1 MTSYLVFNDVLEIHD
16 DAVQQFGGTLGLRD
30 AGALASALAQPAMEA
45 FGVELY
51 PTLTE
56 KAAAYL
62 YFIARNNAFVDGNK
76 RTAYASAYL
85 FLLMNGL
92 VLRASTDEK
101 FDLVLDAAQ
110 GRLPD
115 VRAVA
120 ERLEPL
126 ISPLGK
132 EG

>member
-1 MTSYLVFNDVLEIHD
+1 
-16 DAVQQFGGTLGLRD
+16 
-30 AGALASALAQPAMEA
+30 
-45 FGVELY
+45 
-51 PTLTE
+51 
-56 KAAAYL
+56 
-62 YFIARNNAFVDGNK
+62 
-76 RTAYASAYL
+76 
-85 FLLMNGL
+85 MNGL